1 MNGHLI
7 AISGLPGVGKTSV
20 AALTAARVQAVHLSI
35 DAIEEAL
42 LACGLPPG
50 WTVGVAAYEA
60 ARAMAELNLRLG
72 RRVVVDAVN
81 DSEEARQ
88 TWRNAA
94 MATGAALDFVY
105 LVTSDAHEHERRL
118 RNRDRGFVQVR
129 EPTWDDVQRRRGGYA
144 AWVDDVIELDTSMH
158 TAEDVAEALS
168 VLLDARG

>member
-60 ARAMAELNLRLG
+60 ARARAELNLRLG

-118 RNRDRGFVQVR
+118 LNRDRGFVQVG

-144 AWVDDVIELDTSMH
+144 AWVDDVIELDTSMD